1 MSKLNKLLKYC
12 GNTLHLTKSFLNG
25 MENIKIYKSL
35 CFLQANILGITDGLD
50 LTDRVDGLDRLV
62 DTDFQN

>member
-1 MSKLNKLLKYC
+1 
-12 GNTLHLTKSFLNG
+12 

>member
-1 MSKLNKLLKYC
+1 
-12 GNTLHLTKSFLNG
+12 
-25 MENIKIYKSL
+25 MENIKIYRSL
-35 CFLQANILGITDGLD
+35 CFLQANILGIIDGLD